1 MFRFLQIYVQLF
13 LQAQNSSQMDIIEW
27 KDFEKVSLVSGT
39 IVAVEDYPEARN
51 PAYKVKVDLGEAIG
65 IKKSSAQIT
74 SHYSKDQL
82 MGKQVICVTNF
93 APKQIG
99 KFMSEVLITGFPD
112 ENGAVVLAS
121 IDQKVKNGSH
131 LF

>member
-1 MFRFLQIYVQLF
+1 ME
-13 LQAQNSSQMDIIEW
+13 IIEW
-27 KDFEKVSLVSGT
+27 KEFEKVNLISGT
-39 IVAVEDYPEARN
+39 IVEVEDFPEARI
-51 PAYKVKVDLGEAIG
+51 PAYKVKVDLGEKIG

-74 SHYSKDQL
+74 ILYSREQL
-82 MGKQVICVTNF
+82 IGMQVICVANF

-112 ENGAVVLAS
+112 NNGNVVLAT
-121 IDQKVKNGSH
+121 IDKKIANGSK